1 MPIYHCEKL
10 EHGGTRRLHQVD
22 VTGRIARVAYALAC
36 MVCISLVL
44 PSRVL
49 RYEVLLVICI
59 VLYKINAS
67 SLSHMTLS
75 RCMHSR
81 TTYFPACRRQTRKPS
96 QPSDTCISSP
106 LSTDH
111 DVSRAPI
118 WPATLCDDLESGQA
132 DPRLPRRLGTTP
144 YIRRAFILF
153 YGGGSWTDLI
163 WDCIVCA
170 GKGCIA
176 ASVSIQVGG
185 SSQLKVD
192 ARSWEQDGCWAREG
206 RGWEVSSLHTT
217 QVRYTMQYSV
227 PRA

>member
-1 MPIYHCEKL
+1 MEAGCSLLSWCGLRRRDGGMPIYHCEKL

-49 RYEVLLVICI
+49 RYEVLLVISI
-59 VLYKINAS
+59 VLYKINAA

-81 TTYFPACRRQTRKPS
+81 TTYFPACRRQTCKPS
-96 QPSDTCISSP
+96 QLSDTCISSP

-132 DPRLPRRLGTTP
+132 DPRLPCRLGTTP
-144 YIRRAFILF
+144 YIRRAFFLLLWRAVMDRSRLGLHSLCWERLHCCKRFDSGRWIL
-153 YGGGSWTDLI
+153 ST
-163 WDCIVCA
+163 
-170 GKGCIA
+170 
-176 ASVSIQVGG
+176 
-185 SSQLKVD
+185 
-192 ARSWEQDGCWAREG
+192 
-206 RGWEVSSLHTT
+206 
-217 QVRYTMQYSV
+217 
-227 PRA
+227 